1 MKFSLIIK
9 QAGVFIAFLCI
20 AFSYLCSYAFAQNTQ
35 PTETTQQKVL
45 TLYNWADY
53 LGPDTLKNFEAETGI
68 KVQELYFDDEEEI
81 MGAII
86 SNPSAYDLVVTS
98 GDHLRAMRE
107 AKMLAEIDYS
117 KIENFKHIGDKYRNM
132 FFDPQQKYSVPYLI
146 GTTGVVINTKYI
158 PEDTT
163 SWAVLYDE
171 KYKGRIGM
179 LNNVYEVAATAAKQ
193 LGYSINP
200 TDKQKLEEIHQ
211 FLLKQQPLIH
221 GYHGPD
227 KMIELMRDETIW
239 VAHQYSGESLEL
251 MDEDEKFIY
260 FIPQEGAPIWIDSFA
275 IPRRSKLKDE
285 AHVFLNYILRPDVN
299 AEIASHLWNATP
311 NEAAEKL
318 LDKELLESEGA
329 YPPEKVKARCEFFG
343 NIGEADATYYKIWR
357 DLKLNK

>member
-1 MKFSLIIK
+1 MQFHQPIKRLSLIISSL
-9 QAGVFIAFLCI
+9 FLIC
-20 AFSYLCSYAFAQNTQ
+20 SCLCSPALAQQPQPTDNTQ
-35 PTETTQQKVL
+35 EKVL
-45 TLYNWADY
+45 TLYNWTDY

-98 GDHLRAMRE
+98 GDNLRAMRE

-117 KIENFKHIGDKYRNM
+117 KIENFNNIDDAYRNM
-132 FFDPQQKYSVPYLI
+132 FFDPEQKHSVPYLI

-171 KYKGRIGM
+171 NYKGKIGM
-179 LNNVYEVAATAAKQ
+179 LNNVYEVIATAAKQ
-193 LGYSINP
+193 LGYSINS
-200 TDKQKLEEIHQ
+200 TDKKELEEIHQ
-211 FLLKQQPLIH
+211 ILLKQLPLIH

-227 KMIELMRDETIW
+227 KMTELLRDETIW
-239 VAHQYSGESLEL
+239 VAHLYSGESIEL

-260 FIPQEGAPIWIDSFA
+260 FIPEEGAPIWIDSFA

-285 AHVFLNYILRPDVN
+285 AHAFLNYILRPDVN
-299 AEIASHLWNATP
+299 AEIASHLWYATP
-311 NEAAEKL
+311 NKAAEKL
-318 LDKELLESEGA
+318 LDKELLESEEA
-329 YPPEKVKARCEFFG
+329 YPPEEVKARCEFFG
-343 NIGEADATYYKIWR
+343 TIGEAEPTYYRIWR
-357 DLKLNK
+357 DLQLNK

>member
-1 MKFSLIIK
+1 MKLSHAIKQLSLIITPLFL
-9 QAGVFIAFLCI
+9 VFSCLS
-20 AFSYLCSYAFAQNTQ
+20 SYTFAQKIKPVDT
-35 PTETTQQKVL
+35 PQQKVL

-68 KVQELYFDDEEEI
+68 AVKEVYFDDEEEI

-107 AKMLAEIDYS
+107 AKMLAELDYA
-117 KIENFKHIGDKYRNM
+117 KIENFRHISDEYRNM
-132 FFDPQQKYSVPYLI
+132 VFDPQQKYSVPYLI

-179 LNNVYEVAATAAKQ
+179 LNNVYEVTATAAKQ
-193 LGYSINP
+193 LGYSINS
-200 TDKQKLEEIHQ
+200 TDKQELDEIHR
-211 FLLKQQPLIH
+211 FLTEQQPLIH

-227 KMIELMRDETIW
+227 KMMELLRDETIW
-239 VAHQYSGESLEL
+239 LAHQYSGESIEL
-251 MDEDEKFIY
+251 MNEDEKFIY

-285 AHVFLNYILRPDVN
+285 AHAFLNYILRPDVN
-299 AEIASHLWNATP
+299 AEIASYLWYATP
-311 NEAAEKL
+311 NKAAEKL
-318 LDKELLESEGA
+318 LDKELLESEEA
-329 YPPEKVKARCEFFG
+329 YPPEEVKARCEFFG
-343 NIGEADATYYKIWR
+343 TIGEADAAYYRIWR